1 MLQIQKRFFSQPSM
15 LELALSKNNLQLAEL
30 IMETIP
36 KVMQVIREDMREG
49 RGERL
54 SVAQFRVLAAINRG
68 INHNKDLGDRLGVTE
83 AAISRM
89 IDLMEQDGL
98 IKKST
103 NKTDRRQTD
112 LSLSAEGAKLF
123 NVIKSDAKYKMKKKL
138 SALTVEEAEALTK
151 GLEILRDNSL
161 LFS

>member
-1 MLQIQKRFFSQPSM
+1 M